1 MTTDVI
7 IKKVDA
13 GFYDIA
19 FNAAGDID
27 TAQSLDT
34 AILMSIL
41 AEVRAT
47 ASEMPTSSRRR
58 GWIGNESTEG
68 VEMGSKM
75 WLFEQARI
83 TGSNLA
89 ELSVIINNGLT
100 WLVEQN
106 IATSTSA
113 TAFFRDGVVQVEI
126 VLVRASSVVE
136 KKFFELWNN
145 TGANLQ

>member
-7 IKKVDA
+7 IQKVDT
-13 GFYDIA
+13 GFYDIV
-19 FNAAGDID
+19 FNDSGDID

-47 ASEMPTSSRRR
+47 PSEMPESHRRR
-58 GWIGNESTEG
+58 GWLGNESTES

-89 ELSVIINNGLT
+89 ELGVIINNGLK
-100 WLVEQN
+100 WLVEQDTA
-106 IATSTSA
+106 ISTSV
-113 TAFFRDGVVQVEI
+113 TAFYRDGVVQVEVI
-126 VLVRASSVVE
+126 LVRAS
-136 KKFFELWNN
+136 
-145 TGANLQ
+145 

>member
-7 IKKVDA
+7 VKKGNA

-19 FNAAGDID
+19 FNDAGDIE
-27 TAQSLDT
+27 TAESLDT

-47 ASEMPTSSRRR
+47 PSEMPESHRRR

-75 WLFEQARI
+75 WVFEQARI

-89 ELSVIINNGLT
+89 ELGVIINNGLR
-100 WLVEQN
+100 WLVEQDTA
-106 IATSTSA
+106 ISTSA
-113 TAFFRDGVVQVEI
+113 TAFYRNGVVQVEVI
-126 VLVRASSVVE
+126 LVRAGSAVE
-136 KKFFELWNN
+136 RRFFELWNN
-145 TGANLQ
+145 TGDNL

>member
-7 IKKVDA
+7 IKKRDV
-13 GFYDIA
+13 GFYDIT
-19 FNAAGDID
+19 FNSAGDID
-27 TAQSLDT
+27 TSQSLDT

-47 ASEMPTSSRRR
+47 PSEMPQSHRRR

-68 VEMGSKM
+68 VEMGSKL

-89 ELSVIINNGLT
+89 ELGVIINNGLK
-100 WLVEQN
+100 WLVEQDTA
-106 IATSTSA
+106 ISTSV
-113 TAFFRDGVVQVEI
+113 TAFYRNGIVQVEVI
-126 VLVRASSVVE
+126 LVRASSAVE
-136 KKFFELWNN
+136 KRFFELWNN
-145 TGANLQ
+145 TGNNL

>member
-7 IKKVDA
+7 IKKRGS

-19 FNAAGDID
+19 FNAVGDID

-41 AEVRAT
+41 AEVRA
-47 ASEMPTSSRRR
+47 APSEMAESHRRR

-68 VEMGSKM
+68 IEMGSKM

-83 TGSNLA
+83 TGSNLS

-100 WLVEQN
+100 WLVEQDTA
-106 IATSTSA
+106 ISTSV
-113 TAFFRDGVVQVEI
+113 TAFYRNGIVQVEV
-126 VLVRASSVVE
+126 VLVRASSAVE
-136 KKFFELWNN
+136 KRFFELWNN
-145 TGANLQ
+145 TGDNL

>member
-7 IKKVDA
+7 IKKLDV
-13 GFYDIA
+13 GFYDIT
-19 FNAAGDID
+19 FNESGDIE
-27 TAQSLDT
+27 TAESLDT

-47 ASEMPTSSRRR
+47 ASEMPSSHRRR

-68 VEMGSKM
+68 IEMGSKM

-89 ELSVIINNGLT
+89 ELGVIINNGLT
-100 WLVEQN
+100 WLVEQDTA
-106 IATSTSA
+106 ISTTA
-113 TAFFRDGVVQVEI
+113 TAFYRDGVVQVEV
-126 VLVRASSVVE
+126 VLVRPSSAVE
-136 KKFFELWNN
+136 KRFFELWNN
-145 TGANLQ
+145 TGVNL